1 MGVRI
6 TVQSLWTEVDP
17 STFVYEFAQSRL
29 VIGRSR
35 SADVQLPHTAVS
47 GSHASIR
54 EQDAGYVL
62 VDEGS
67 TNGTRVNEIRVV
79 PGRPKVLHNH
89 DLVDLGGY
97 RLTIDVGVPVAQ
109 TMSARLT
116 ADFARRILAEQL
128 AGKGEPDVEAELNAI
143 QSGPDE
149 SVDLLPILK
158 EAVSEPPPRKGIAP
172 VEAPAVSARHRAA
185 HRAGQ
190 ASSQRNRSLCA
201 CRPRRRHEHHRHGA
215 PNASLGRGDFR
226 LWASAPAGA

>member
-6 TVQSLWTEVDP
+6 TVQSLWTEVNP
-17 STFVYEFAQSRL
+17 SAFTYEFAQSRI

-67 TNGTRVNEIRVV
+67 TNGTRVNDIRVAV
-79 PGRPKVLHNH
+79 GRPKVLRNH
-89 DLVDLGGY
+89 DVVDLGGY
-97 RLTIDVGVPVAQ
+97 RLSIDVGVPVSQ

-128 AGKGEPDVEAELNAI
+128 AGNGEPDLDDELDAI
-143 QSGPDE
+143 QRGPDE
-149 SVDLLPILK
+149 RVDLLPILE
-158 EAVSEPPPRKGIAP
+158 EAVSEPPP
-172 VEAPAVSARHRAA
+172 ARE
-185 HRAGQ
+185 
-190 ASSQRNRSLCA
+190 SQPS
-201 CRPRRRHEHHRHGA
+201 RPRHSRPDSEPPAEPVKLRRSEVAVYALAALVVGMSIVA
-215 PNASLGRGDFR
+215 MSLLMR
-226 LWASAPAGA
+226 P

>member
-6 TVQSLWTEVDP
+6 TVQSLWTEANP
-17 STFVYEFAQSRL
+17 SAFVYEFAQSRI

-67 TNGTRVNEIRVV
+67 TNGTRVNEIPVV
-79 PGRPKVLHNH
+79 PERAKVLRNQ

-97 RLTIDVGVPVAQ
+97 RLTIEVGVPVAL
-109 TMSARLT
+109 TMSARLAT
-116 ADFARRILAEQL
+116 DFARRILAEQL
-128 AGKGEPDVEAELNAI
+128 ADKADTELDAALNAI

-149 SVDLLPILK
+149 RVDLLPILK
-158 EAVSEPPPRKGIAP
+158 EAVSEPPPPRESRPSKPRQSRPDTEPPQEP
-172 VEAPAVSARHRAA
+172 VK
-185 HRAGQ
+185 
-190 ASSQRNRSLCA
+190 
-201 CRPRRRHEHHRHGA
+201 
-215 PNASLGRGDFR
+215 LGRSEVAVYALAALVIATSIVAMALLMR
-226 LWASAPAGA
+226 P

>member
-6 TVQSLWTEVDP
+6 TVQSLWTEVSP
-17 STFVYEFAQSRL
+17 STFIYEFAQSRI

-62 VDEGS
+62 IDEGS

-79 PGRPKVLHNH
+79 PGRPKVLRNH

-128 AGKGEPDVEAELNAI
+128 AGKGEPELDAELNAI

-149 SVDLLPILK
+149 RVDLLPILQ
-158 EAVSEPPPRKGIAP
+158 EAVSEPPPARESRPSRQRQSRPDTNPPKEP
-172 VEAPAVSARHRAA
+172 VK
-185 HRAGQ
+185 
-190 ASSQRNRSLCA
+190 
-201 CRPRRRHEHHRHGA
+201 
-215 PNASLGRGDFR
+215 LGRSEVAVYALAAVVVATSIIAMSLLLR
-226 LWASAPAGA
+226 P

>member
-6 TVQSLWTEVDP
+6 TVQSLWTEANP
-17 STFVYEFAQSRL
+17 SSFVYEFAQSRV

-47 GSHASIR
+47 GSHATIR
-54 EQDAGYVL
+54 EKDAGYVL

-79 PGRPKVLHNH
+79 PERPKVLRNH

-128 AGKGEPDVEAELNAI
+128 AGKGKPELDAELNAI

-149 SVDLLPILK
+149 RVDLLPIVK
-158 EAVSEPPPRKGIAP
+158 EAVSEPPPTRESRPSRPRQSRPDTEPPAEP
-172 VEAPAVSARHRAA
+172 VKLRRSEVAVYALAA
-185 HRAGQ
+185 LVI
-190 ASSQRNRSLCA
+190 ASSIIAMALLM
-201 CRPRRRHEHHRHGA
+201 RP
-215 PNASLGRGDFR
+215 
-226 LWASAPAGA
+226 

>member
-6 TVQSLWTEVDP
+6 TVQSLWTEANP
-17 STFVYEFAQSRL
+17 SAFVYEFAQSRI

-67 TNGTRVNEIRVV
+67 TNGTRVNEIPVV
-79 PGRPKVLHNH
+79 PERAKVLRNQ

-97 RLTIDVGVPVAQ
+97 RLTIEVGVPVAL
-109 TMSARLT
+109 TMSARLAT
-116 ADFARRILAEQL
+116 DFARRILAEQL
-128 AGKGEPDVEAELNAI
+128 ADKADTELDAELNAI

-149 SVDLLPILK
+149 RVDLLPILK
-158 EAVSEPPPRKGIAP
+158 EAVSEPPPPRESRPSKPRQSRPDTEPPQEP
-172 VEAPAVSARHRAA
+172 VK
-185 HRAGQ
+185 
-190 ASSQRNRSLCA
+190 
-201 CRPRRRHEHHRHGA
+201 
-215 PNASLGRGDFR
+215 LGRSEVAVYALAALVIATSIVAMALLMR
-226 LWASAPAGA
+226 P

>member
-1 MGVRI
+1 MLTATMGVRI
-6 TVQSLWTEVDP
+6 TVQSLWTEVDR
-17 STFVYEFAQSRL
+17 SAFVYEFAQSRI

-35 SADVQLPHTAVS
+35 SADVQLPHAAVS

-62 VDEGS
+62 IDEGS

-79 PGRPKVLHNH
+79 QGRPKALRNH

-128 AGKGEPDVEAELNAI
+128 AGSGEPNLDAELSAI
-143 QSGPDE
+143 QAGPDE
-149 SVDLLPILK
+149 RVELLPIMK
-158 EAVSEPPPRKGIAP
+158 EAVSEPPPPRESRPSKP
-172 VEAPAVSARHRAA
+172 RQSRPDTDPPAEPIKLRRSEVAVYALAA
-185 HRAGQ
+185 LVVATSIV
-190 ASSQRNRSLCA
+190 AMALLM
-201 CRPRRRHEHHRHGA
+201 RP
-215 PNASLGRGDFR
+215 
-226 LWASAPAGA
+226 

>member
-6 TVQSLWTEVDP
+6 TVQSLWTGVDP
-17 STFVYEFAQSRL
+17 SAFVYEFAQSRI

-47 GSHASIR
+47 ASHASIR

-79 PGRPKVLHNH
+79 PGRPKALRNH

-116 ADFARRILAEQL
+116 ADFARRILAEQMD
-128 AGKGEPDVEAELNAI
+128 ANGEPDLDAELNAI
-143 QSGPDE
+143 QAGPDE
-149 SVDLLPILK
+149 RVDLLPIMK
-158 EAVSEPPPRKGIAP
+158 EAISEPPAPRESRPSKPRQSRPDTDPPAEPVKLRRSEIA
-172 VEAPAVSARHRAA
+172 VYALAA
-185 HRAGQ
+185 LVIATSIIAMALLMG
-190 ASSQRNRSLCA
+190 
-201 CRPRRRHEHHRHGA
+201 P
-215 PNASLGRGDFR
+215 
-226 LWASAPAGA
+226 